1 MLLFVVVII
10 TATAANDDVVFV
22 VVFVISVVVAD
33 VVGCRSLSLFISL
46 QLWNVVIPSTVLV
59 FKL

>member
-10 TATAANDDVVFV
+10 TATAANDVVFV

-33 VVGCRSLSLFISL
+33 VVGWRSLSLFTSL